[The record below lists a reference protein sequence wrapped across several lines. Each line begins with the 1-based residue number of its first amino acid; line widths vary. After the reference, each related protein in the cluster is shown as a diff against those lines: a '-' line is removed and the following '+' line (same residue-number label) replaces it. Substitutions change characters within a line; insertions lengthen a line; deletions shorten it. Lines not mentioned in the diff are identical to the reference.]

1 MNNNIKKTIPI
12 VLAIIGSVGVVGTSV
27 LVAKETPKANEN
39 LAAIDESD
47 KKKKLLKQSKVV
59 AKAYWPAIL
68 CGVGTIGSVA
78 ASTIISKKTE
88 ASLIA
93 TATVL
98 GQGWNKYKWKVKELL
113 GPDVNKKITDA
124 ISKDDFGDLKKK
136 ETNEQPKPA
145 EKPTKNVYWEE
156 HLGYFECDES
166 KFLSAMNDLNQRLHV
181 PDADDKGTFYWTSL
195 KIFAEDAKAN
205 VYEKE
210 RLEGCRNIGWT
221 SDYLL
226 EAYGPHC
233 IWVHPYY
240 TKVYGKESKKLLYTK
255 VEFWEEPIMLAES
268 EMSRFNYKSRKD
280 FEHEADCDLRAA
292 STNDESVVILK
303 PDCDLEND
311 DLSRLI
317 PSDPAQTDSGNDVY
331 YEEGE

>member
-1 MNNNIKKTIPI
+1 MNNAVKKAIPI
-12 VLAIIGSVGVVGTSV
+12 VLAIAGSVGVVGTSV
-27 LVAKETPKANEN
+27 LVAKETPKANAK
-39 LAAIDESD
+39 LAEIKEKD
-47 KKKKLLKQSKVV
+47 KKKRLLQKSKVV
-59 AKAYWPAIL
+59 IKSYWPAIL
-68 CGVGTIGSVA
+68 CGVGTVGSIA

-93 TATVL
+93 TAAVL

-124 ISKDDFGDLKKK
+124 LAKDDFKDLKEK
-136 ETNEQPKPA
+136 EAKEQPKPI
-145 EKPTKNVYWEE
+145 EKPGTKVYWEE
-156 HLGYFECDES
+156 HLGYFECEET
-166 KFLSAMNDLNQRLHV
+166 KFLAALNDLNQRLHV
-181 PDADDKGTFYWTSL
+181 PDTDVKGTFYWTSL

-205 VYEKE
+205 VYEKD

-226 EAYGPHC
+226 EAYGGQC

-240 TKVYGKESKKLLYTK
+240 TKVYGKDSGKLLYTK
-255 VEFWEEPIMLAES
+255 VEFWEEPILLAES
-268 EMSRFNYKSRKD
+268 EMSRLNYKSRAD
-280 FEHEADCDLRAA
+280 FEHNAECDLHD
-292 STNDESVVILK
+292 SSSNDEDVAILK

-311 DLSRLI
+311 DLAHLMS
-317 PSDPAQTDSGNDVY
+317 SDPAQAANTTDI